1 MPVARGPRF
10 TARSALL
17 VGGTGVFVALVLL
30 GLVLFLVNRSDSV
43 KVRLGDQQ
51 FQDLDAERAARNI
64 ADKGP
69 LLFSDVSGGGRDIF
83 VQHLGAD
90 PKIGWLAFNARPPGE
105 SRNCFLQWSTDSRH
119 FTDNGRC
126 SRSFTFPADGGDL
139 VHYPATVNDA
149 GKVIVD
155 LNATSRSTTTL
166 KGT

>member
-17 VGGTGVFVALVLL
+17 VGATGVFVALVLL
-30 GLVLFLVNRSDSV
+30 AMILFIVNRSDSV

-51 FQDLDAERAARNI
+51 FQDLDAQRAARTI

-83 VQHLGAD
+83 VQHLGED
-90 PKIGWLAFNARPPGE
+90 PKAGWLAFSARPAGE
-105 SRNCFLQWSTDSRH
+105 SRNCFLQWHTESRN
-119 FTDNGRC
+119 FTDNGKC
-126 SRSFTFPADGGDL
+126 SRSYSYPPDGGDL
-139 VHYPATVNDA
+139 VHFPTTVNDA

-155 LNATSRSTTTL
+155 LNATTRSTTTL